1 MNFSFPVCNSSFVI
15 LYLISIASPMLQTTN
30 NILHF

>member
-15 LYLISIASPMLQTTN
+15 LYLISIASPMCRVRF
-30 NILHF
+30 NIFLL